1 MSQITPDRREEITRP
16 AQKGVSAET
25 ISMAI
30 EAQRWP
36 VEIIDH
42 EEKRECRLSYLQGA
56 RTISTV

>member
-42 EEKRECRLSYLQGA
+42 EECRLSYLQGA